1 MYSVDI
7 DALLTKNSEGEE
19 ELIKIIKE
27 RKAKL
32 AEEAKAKAEEEQKKK
47 DREKKVNVA
56 RTNAVKALKFYIE
69 TLLDAKMD
77 EKDVKNLT
85 DSLLSVEKRFNT
97 TKDFKSTLDLI
108 NFFDLFF

>member
-7 DALLTKNSEGEE
+7 DALLKKNSEGEE

-32 AEEAKAKAEEEQKKK
+32 EEEAKAKAEEEQKRK
-47 DREKKVNVA
+47 DREKKVNIA
-56 RTNAVKALKFYIE
+56 RTNAVKTLKFYIE
-69 TLLDAKMD
+69 TLLDTKMD

-85 DSLLSVEKRFNT
+85 NSLLSVEKRFNT
-97 TKDFKSTLDLI
+97 TNDYKNILDSL
-108 NFFDLFF
+108 NLFDLFF

>member
-7 DALLTKNSEGEE
+7 DALLKKNSEGEE

-32 AEEAKAKAEEEQKKK
+32 EEEAKAKAEEERKKK
-47 DREKKVNVA
+47 DREKKLNMV
-56 RTNAVKALKFYIE
+56 RTDTVKTLKFYIE
-69 TLLDAKMD
+69 TLLNTKMDAK
-77 EKDVKNLT
+77 DVQNLT
-85 DSLLSVEKRFNT
+85 DSLLSVEKRLST
-97 TKDFKSTLDLI
+97 TKDFKNTLDLI